1 MKYLIVDDEPIAHGI
16 IEEYCKELDYLQK
29 VGNAYDVFKA
39 SQIIANQSVELV
51 FLDLSMPK
59 MTGFEWLRTLNQ
71 YPLVIVT
78 TAYREHALEGYE
90 FSIVD
95 YLVKPFSFSR
105 FFKAIN
111 KAMDSEKFIQPTRS
125 IQSEVMT
132 DSIFLKVDK
141 KYHQIHIMD
150 ILFIEAYGN
159 YVKIFLQNEIIVA
172 RETMNT
178 LESKLIKHNFFRVHK
193 SFLVAKN
200 KIKFVEGNRIYIEAH
215 QIPIGQSYRS
225 KLNKLWF

>member
-1 MKYLIVDDEPIAHGI
+1 MKYLIVDDEPIAHRI

>member
-1 MKYLIVDDEPIAHGI
+1 MKYLIVDDEPIAHRI

-111 KAMDSEKFIQPTRS
+111 KAMDSEKSIQPTRS

-215 QIPIGQSYRS
+215 QIPIGQSYKS